1 MAELAK
7 SGPCRQPSSLR
18 LSTCLAKR
26 CKKGFGFAIEVA
38 PVKLSP
44 SQVCKVKSAKPGE
57 REESS
62 GLERKAWAAGEAEP
76 GKVRQVLNIVNSLVH
91 FNENLETLNA

>member
-1 MAELAK
+1 MAARSRLCKFCHWTRSLGQGAVKHTFAK
-7 SGPCRQPSSLR
+7 G
-18 LSTCLAKR
+18 

-38 PVKLSP
+38 PVKLCP
-44 SQVCKVKSAKPGE
+44 SQVCEVKSAKTSE

-76 GKVRQVLNIVNSLVH
+76 GEVGQVLEIVNSLL
-91 FNENLETLNA
+91 FISMRI

>member
-1 MAELAK
+1 MAARSRLCKFCHWTRSLGQGAVKHTFAK
-7 SGPCRQPSSLR
+7 G
-18 LSTCLAKR
+18 

-38 PVKLSP
+38 PVKLCP
-44 SQVCKVKSAKPGE
+44 SQVCKVKCAKTSE

-76 GKVRQVLNIVNSLVH
+76 GKVGQVLKIVNSL
-91 FNENLETLNA
+91 FFISMRI